1 MNRIRAL
8 SATVVALLAT
18 AMLLALPSPSGAI
31 ASGANGR
38 ILFVS
43 DRDGDKEIFAVR
55 SDGTG
60 LIQLTN
66 NTSNDY
72 DPAVSADGTKVA
84 FVTDRDGKVELY
96 TMNID
101 GSSQTRITN
110 NAYTE
115 SHPSWNPLGGQ
126 LVWASLNGADSDI
139 WKGNSNGT
147 GAGDL
152 TPDPVAFDANPSWSP
167 GGINLAF
174 DSTNRAGNTGT
185 DIYTMKNDGTVITR
199 LTTTGKDSNPS
210 YAPDNKNLTF
220 ESARGSAT
228 EGPVLFATM
237 SKKLIGV
244 AVTSTRVLVT
254 QFNSDIVR
262 QIDSN
267 GNTTNFATL
276 PTTGSS
282 IERYIAISPGNGG
295 FPKDYVYV
303 TVGPNIYE
311 ITPDGL
317 TVTLCEN
324 IPSLPNGETG
334 VTFDTVGTFQNRMIL
349 TDRRGPVYALDACG
363 GTVSSLGDVGAQ
375 IEGPLV
381 APLSFGVFGGQILMG
396 NEFQDKVFALS
407 NNGVVSTVTTTESP
421 EGLIQIPATVCNM
434 GTSGGAYFIAMK
446 DAKQVWKMDAS
457 NFTGLSDDIMA
468 PAELTTELNRLHWD
482 GATVVVSQV
491 WPAFSTPD
499 LEGSAFA
506 PCGTGSPKQ
515 SSQTQAS
522 GPREIYKMTTTGTLQ
537 TPLTSNSTDDI
548 NPAWSPD
555 GLSIVFQADRDDPG
569 QPGCEG
575 TLSCKYEVY
584 KMNSVDGSGQTN
596 ISSNTTANDATPD
609 WEAVTG
615 VVSVRNNFFD
625 PATTKP
631 KLGVGLLFDVT
642 GNNGHTI
649 TDNSGMGLFG
659 SAVLSANQFYV
670 LRLWGAGSYPYYCT
684 VHPTEMTGTL
694 NVPMSAAPK
703 TGNLTTVFTIT
714 WGASGR
720 LSNYRFDVQIQ
731 RPGGSFVDWKPNTTS
746 VSGTFTADQGTGS
759 YRFQARIRNT
769 TNGFATNYSQPVTI
783 TVNP

>member
-1 MNRIRAL
+1 MSRIRAL
-8 SATVVALLAT
+8 SATLVALLAT

-31 ASGANGR
+31 ASGTNGR

-43 DRDGDKEIFAVR
+43 DRDGDKEIYAIR

-60 LIQLTN
+60 LVQLTI

-72 DPAVSADGTKVA
+72 DPSVSADGTKVA

-101 GSSQTRITN
+101 GSSQKRITN

-139 WKGNSNGT
+139 WKASSNGT

-167 GGINLAF
+167 GGINIAF
-174 DSTNRAGNTGT
+174 DSTNRNGNTGT
-185 DIYTMKNDGTVITR
+185 DVYTMKNDGTQITR
-199 LTTTGKDSNPS
+199 LTTTGKDSHPS

-244 AVTSTRVLVT
+244 AVTDSKVLVT
-254 QFNSDIVR
+254 QFNTDIVR
-262 QIDSN
+262 QIDSG
-267 GNTTNFATL
+267 GNASNFATL
-276 PTTGSS
+276 PTTGLS
-282 IERYIAISPGNGG
+282 IERYIAVSPGNGG
-295 FPKDYVYV
+295 FPKDDVYV
-303 TVGPNIYE
+303 TVGADIYQ

-317 TVTLCEN
+317 TVTLCQN

-334 VTFDTVGTFQNRMIL
+334 ITFDTVGTFQNRMIL

-363 GTVSSLGDVGAQ
+363 GTVSSLGDIGSQ

-407 NNGVVSTVTTTESP
+407 NTGVISTVVTTESP
-421 EGLIQIPATVCNM
+421 EGLIQIPPTVCNM
-434 GTSGGAYFIAMK
+434 GTSGGAYFIALK
-446 DAKQVWKMDAS
+446 DAKQIYKMDAS
-457 NFTGLSDDIMA
+457 NFTGMNDDIMA
-468 PAELTTELNRLHWD
+468 PAELTTELNRLHWN
-482 GATVVVSQV
+482 GASVVVSQV
-491 WPAFSTPD
+491 WPAFGTPD

-506 PCGTGSPKQ
+506 PCGTGSPSQ
-515 SSQTQAS
+515 SRQTQAS
-522 GPREIYKMTTTGTLQ
+522 GTHEIYTMTTSGTNQ
-537 TPLTSNSTDDI
+537 TQLTSNSTDDI
-548 NPAWSPD
+548 NPAFSPD

-584 KMNSVDGSGQTN
+584 RMNSSDGSGQTN
-596 ISSNTTANDATPD
+596 ISNNISANDATPD
-609 WEAVTG
+609 WQAVTG
-615 VVSVRNNFFD
+615 VVTVGDNFFD

-631 KLGVGLLFDVT
+631 KLGVGLLWDVT
-642 GNNGHTI
+642 GSNGHTI
-649 TDNSGMGLFG
+649 TDNSQMGLFG
-659 SAVLSANQFYV
+659 SAVLNAGQFYV
-670 LRLWGAGSYPYYCT
+670 VRFFGAGSYPYYCT
-684 VHPTEMTGTL
+684 VHPTQMIGTL

-731 RPGGSFVDWKPNTTS
+731 RPGGSFVDWKTNTTS
-746 VSGTFTADQGTGS
+746 LSSTFTADSGTGT
-759 YRFQARIRNT
+759 YRFQARVRNT
-769 TNGFATNYSQPVTI
+769 TNGFASNYSQPVSI